1 MPKSRHRKNHKQ
13 KVQAFKQSQEH
24 AKNREIKEYYQKLQE
39 KQNALKK
46 SEEEKVEQPKPITL

>member
-24 AKNREIKEYYQKLQE
+24 ARNREIKEYYQKMQD
-39 KQNALKK
+39 KQDALKK
-46 SEEEKVEQPKPITL
+46 SQEEKPEQPKPITL